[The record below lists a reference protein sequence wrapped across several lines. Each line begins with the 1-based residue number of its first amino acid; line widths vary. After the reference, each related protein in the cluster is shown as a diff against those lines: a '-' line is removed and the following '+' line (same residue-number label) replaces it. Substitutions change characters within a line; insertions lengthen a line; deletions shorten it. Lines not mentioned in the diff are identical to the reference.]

1 MDGEP
6 LIVTRNARVAVLAMN
21 RPAAKNSLDRPL
33 LAALSAAFATLASEP
48 EGERVRAIVLTGS
61 GGSFC
66 AGADLKKA
74 MSEGLGG
81 DMAGRIDEFHA
92 VIHAIVGAAVPVVAA
107 IDGAAVGFGAD
118 LALACDLRVMSTR
131 GYLQE
136 KFVQIGLMPDGG
148 GTFWLPRL
156 VGVGRALELMML
168 GTKVESAEAL
178 ALGLV
183 NRVVEPD
190 ALETTA
196 FDLARRLADGPP
208 LALAAIKRAVRAG
221 LDGGIADALH
231 REKVSQ
237 LELLRSQDVMAG
249 VMAWMQGR
257 PPEFSG
263 R

>member
-1 MDGEP
+1 
-6 LIVTRNARVAVLAMN
+6 MN
-21 RPAAKNSLDRPL
+21 RPAAKNSLDPAL
-33 LAALSAAFATLASEP
+33 LSALTVALGQVGADAEI
-48 EGERVRAIVLTGS
+48 RAIILTGS

-66 AGADLKKA
+66 AGVDLKKA
-74 MSEGLGG
+74 ISEGIGG
-81 DMAGRIDEFHA
+81 DMSGRVDEFHA
-92 VIHAIVGAAVPVVAA
+92 VIRAIIGAAKPVVAA

-156 VGVGRALELMML
+156 VGVGRAMEFLML
-168 GTKVESAEAL
+168 GTKIEAEQAL
-178 ALGLV
+178 ALGIV
-183 NRVVEPD
+183 NRVVAPEGLDD
-190 ALETTA
+190 AA
-196 FDLARRLADGPP
+196 MALAQSLAEGPP

-221 LDGGIADALH
+221 LDDTLGDALG
-231 REKVSQ
+231 REKTGQ

-249 VMAWMQGR
+249 VLGWMSGTK
-257 PPEFSG
+257 PEFTG